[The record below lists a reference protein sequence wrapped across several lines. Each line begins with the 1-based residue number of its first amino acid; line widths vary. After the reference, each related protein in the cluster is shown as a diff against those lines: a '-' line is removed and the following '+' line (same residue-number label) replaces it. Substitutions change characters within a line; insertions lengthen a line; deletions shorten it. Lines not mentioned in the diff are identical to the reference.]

1 MLANWISL
9 YYCLLDLY
17 ILLLSQNL
25 ALSFKYMQCKTITRP
40 LPRVINGFKSIL
52 VLHLLIKYDMLRK
65 YIDQK
70 NFKLPLVDEILYS
83 KMCLKRPSQPTDVHV
98 KQINTTLTVYNDNR
112 KHSSLFFQ
120 WEKRNEKANVAMII

>member
-1 MLANWISL
+1 MLANWISIFCYFL
-9 YYCLLDLY
+9 KTFRSLSSIHNTKPLLAH
-17 ILLLSQNL
+17 S
-25 ALSFKYMQCKTITRP
+25 
-40 LPRVINGFKSIL
+40 PRVINGFKSIL

-98 KQINTTLTVYNDNR
+98 KQINTTLTVF
-112 KHSSLFFQ
+112 L
-120 WEKRNEKANVAMII
+120 

>member
-9 YYCLLDLY
+9 YCLLDLY

-25 ALSFKYMQCKTITRP
+25 ALTFKYIHNAKP
-40 LPRVINGFKSIL
+40 LFAHSPRVINGFKSIL